1 MILYVNGDSHTAA
14 GEAVNSHCFAK
25 DDSELWYILGEESY
39 YGHPDNLAVSYG
51 KKIAD
56 NIGYT
61 MVNHAS
67 SAASNIKI
75 LRTTYNYLQDNH
87 PNLVII
93 GWSTWEREEWF
104 NDEDGEY
111 YQVNSSGSDSVP
123 KKWEL
128 RYKEFVINHRETIIK
143 KVTMIHGEIHKLHLH
158 LNKLKVPHLFFN
170 SQLNFYG
177 YPDEIISKVD
187 WGDSYIEPYSD
198 FSYYQYLKSQGYK
211 HTGAFHFGADGHQKW
226 ADFLMPYLTKIL

>member
-1 MILYVNGDSHTAA
+1 
-14 GEAVNSHCFAK
+14 
-25 DDSELWYILGEESY
+25 
-39 YGHPDNLAVSYG
+39 
-51 KKIAD
+51 
-56 NIGYT
+56 
-61 MVNHAS
+61 
-67 SAASNIKI
+67 
-75 LRTTYNYLQDNH
+75 
-87 PNLVII
+87 
-93 GWSTWEREEWF
+93 
-104 NDEDGEY
+104 
-111 YQVNSSGSDSVP
+111 
-123 KKWEL
+123 
-128 RYKEFVINHRETIIK
+128 
-143 KVTMIHGEIHKLHLH
+143 LH